1 MIRKTLFAA
10 ATLALLAGP
19 AFADNFTDDAAKVDA
34 AMQTAQISAADK
46 AKVMDLRAKSEEQHK
61 AGDDAAAV
69 ATLEQAK
76 QILGIN

>member
-10 ATLALLAGP
+10 AALALLAGP
-19 AFADNFTDDAAKVDA
+19 VYADNYSDDIAKVDVA
-34 AMQTAQISAADK
+34 LQSAQLSDADK
-46 AKVMDLRAKSEEQHK
+46 AKVMELRTASEEQHN
-61 AGDDAAAV
+61 AGNDEAAV